1 MDYLKIRCEEILND
15 LGYSYTDEDIVN
27 IAKIFNEEYQYQ
39 KSFFEEYQVWWN
51 VIDKYY
57 AELWWKVTFV
67 TLIFLVAWGK
77 IVL

>member
-1 MDYLKIRCEEILND
+1 MNYLKICCEEILND

-27 IAKIFNEEYQYQ
+27 IAEIFNEEYQYQ

-57 AELWWKVTFV
+57 DEK
-67 TLIFLVAWGK
+67 
-77 IVL
+77 